1 MGKQHT
7 TTKVITAGVI
17 GAAGFMF
24 AGPLQASAKTI
35 TVKSGDT
42 VWRLA
47 NKYGVSVNSIEKANH
62 LSKDT
67 IFAGQKIVLGSSSA
81 TTTATTPATKSAPVK
96 SLKQTKTNN
105 QNTQASTKTN
115 AATRHVSSLK
125 TTATASTYKVK
136 SGDTLSK
143 ISARFGLTVSQLQSL
158 NHLSGNTIFAGQRL
172 AVKGTAAKTKSAAT
186 PGVTAVKKTTP
197 KRVVNPAGTKSTAS
211 TTTKQTTVKTPKSK
225 KTVKAD
231 AASTPVSS
239 SVTGYAVKLASE
251 KIPYVWGGSSLRG
264 MDCSGFTSYV
274 YSHTVG
280 TSLPHNTVAQEAHV
294 CAHSISRAVPGD
306 LLFWGHRGATYH
318 VAIYIGN
325 NQYVAAPE
333 PGENVQIQSTNSYFK
348 PSFAGTVN

>member
-7 TTKVITAGVI
+7 TTKVITASFI

-24 AGPLQASAKTI
+24 AGSLQASAKTI

-42 VWRLA
+42 VWKLA
-47 NKYGVSVNSIEKANH
+47 NKYGVSVGSIEKANH

-67 IFAGQKIVLGSSSA
+67 IFAGQKIVLGSSATNHTVKANASA
-81 TTTATTPATKSAPVK
+81 KQVK
-96 SLKQTKTNN
+96 ASS
-105 QNTQASTKTN
+105 NTQVTTKKT
-115 AATRHVSSLK
+115 AVSSQSSSTK

-143 ISARFGLTVSQLQSL
+143 ISAKYGITVSQLQSL
-158 NHLSGNTIFAGQRL
+158 NHLKGDTIFTGQKL
-172 AVKGTAAKTKSAAT
+172 TVKGTASKVKAT
-186 PGVTAVKKTTP
+186 SPVTSTVKKTTTA
-197 KRVVNPAGTKSTAS
+197 KRTAA
-211 TTTKQTTVKTPKSK
+211 TTTSAAKATTSTSTKQSAVKTPKAK

-231 AASTPVSS
+231 AAGAPVT
-239 SVTGYAVKLASE
+239 SVTSYAVKLASQ

-274 YSHTVG
+274 YAHTVG
-280 TSLPHNTVAQEAHV
+280 TALPHNTVAQEAHV
-294 CAHSISRAVPGD
+294 SMHAVSQAVPGD
-306 LLFWGHRGATYH
+306 LLFWGPKGASYH

-333 PGENVQIQSTNSYFK
+333 PGENVQIQSMSAYFK
-348 PSFAGTVN
+348 PSFAGTVK